1 MMSMDQT
8 HHSDIKYLECLR
20 FDCTEKAVK
29 ENRMEKG
36 TQDLASVLTIKG
48 LFKGNGLTWVVI

>member
-1 MMSMDQT
+1 MDQT

-20 FDCTEKAVK
+20 FDCTEKAVE

-48 LFKGNGLTWVVI
+48 LFGGRMLTWIVI